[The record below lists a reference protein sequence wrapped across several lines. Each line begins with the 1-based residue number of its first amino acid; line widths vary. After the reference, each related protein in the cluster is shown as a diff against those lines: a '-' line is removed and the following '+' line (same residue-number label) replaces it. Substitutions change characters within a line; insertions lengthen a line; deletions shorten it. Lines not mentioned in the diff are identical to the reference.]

1 MSTAA
6 LCCSNRLKGIAQET
20 SVDELSRSENTGE
33 EEYDMSLTEELKLE
47 PIFNEGN
54 QTALFPPPY
63 LPHPRRLLQVFRVIN
78 LNVGGQIYT
87 TTLSTLT
94 RFPGSKLAEMFRGR
108 ARLPLDPK
116 GRYFIDRNG
125 TYFKYILEF
134 LRTRKPPS
142 CFAQGIY
149 QEALF
154 YGIEPLVK
162 SLEEHPEMY
171 GEQVGRQNFLAR
183 VPNYREN
190 IELIIHLAR
199 ADAVAAR
206 QSIVMVCIVKNEKD
220 DAECLQAVSNLSSN
234 EEPIVKF
241 GPWDPSPTVSDMLRC
256 IEMDLEKRGYKVSS
270 QPHVMAKGPLSKPCN
285 KFYHLIFSWW

>member
-6 LCCSNRLKGIAQET
+6 LCCLICLRDAVLEASG
-20 SVDELSRSENTGE
+20 DELSMLENASE
-33 EEYDMSLTEELKLE
+33 EEHARSLTEGPNCSLSSSA
-47 PIFNEGN
+47 P
-54 QTALFPPPY
+54 A
-63 LPHPRRLLQVFRVIN
+63 PRRSLQAFRVIN
-78 LNVGGQIYT
+78 LNVGGQVYT

-94 RFPGSKLAEMFRGR
+94 RFPGSKLAEMFHGR
-108 ARLPLDPK
+108 TRLPLDRK

-142 CFAQGIY
+142 HFAQGLY

-171 GEQVGRQNFLAR
+171 GELLGRQNFLAQ

-206 QSIVMVCIVKNEKD
+206 QSIVMVCIVKNEED
-220 DAECLQAVSNLSSN
+220 DAECLRAVGNLGSNK
-234 EEPIVKF
+234 EPIVKF

-256 IEMDLEKRGYKVSS
+256 IEMDLEKQGYRVSS
-270 QPHVMAKGPLSKPCN
+270 QPHVMATGPLSKPCN